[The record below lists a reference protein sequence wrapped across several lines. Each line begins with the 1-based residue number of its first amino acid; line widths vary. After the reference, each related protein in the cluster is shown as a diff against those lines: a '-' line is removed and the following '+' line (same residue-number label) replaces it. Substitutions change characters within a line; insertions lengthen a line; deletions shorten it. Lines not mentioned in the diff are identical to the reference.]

1 MKKLDVFQ
9 QQRPVK
15 TLKTAIAIIFIKY
28 SNSLHK
34 FLVKQPLHM
43 FYKIGVLVLSK
54 FTREHLYWGLF
65 FNKTSDFIKK
75 EALAQVLSCEFCKIF
90 KNTFFTE
97 IFYRF
102 WLLPNYFL
110 FLSDSEEK
118 ENVVDKI
125 NCDHLLEKI
134 EVSGFLNKA

>member
-15 TLKTAIAIIFIKY
+15 TLKTAIVIIFIKY

-43 FYKIGVLVLSK
+43 FYKIGVLVFSK

-97 IFYRF
+97 ICCQIIFCFFQIAKRRKMWLIKSIVIICQKKQRF
-102 WLLPNYFL
+102 L
-110 FLSDSEEK
+110 
-118 ENVVDKI
+118 
-125 NCDHLLEKI
+125 
-134 EVSGFLNKA
+134 GF